1 MDKYKDVGHR
11 CTNDDA
17 QKVVNTTIPV
27 VLLHSL
33 LVMDPNAEDRPPTA
47 QIAEVDVDISTE
59 VCRVRLSKFERL
71 TIQARAVPPAGNPPL
86 EPLLASSI
94 FRQAFDDGRSSR
106 ENTSRSAGI
115 ATQARKCMPKASSSK
130 LIM

>member
-1 MDKYKDVGHR
+1 MWG
-11 CTNDDA
+11 TNYP

-27 VLLHSL
+27 LLIHNP

-59 VCRVRLSKFERL
+59 VCRLTLFQYERL
-71 TIQARAVPPAGNPPL
+71 TIQARAVPPSGNPPL

-94 FRQAFDDGRSSR
+94 FRRAFDDGNSSK

-115 ATQARKCMPKASSSK
+115 STQARKYMSGAS
-130 LIM
+130 